1 MDNLTY
7 INYKILDIL
16 NGRSDLGIFFNG
28 YRFDPKLDIIKS
40 YVDSNQTRRL
50 TIKLNILS
58 NFFSQ
63 RDKRSNKHVR
73 HINHSYEPLEHS
85 LDLQCWIAL
94 QNDNIYHPRAIDTL
108 IHSEKNSEQLD
119 LLNKM
124 GFKDVHWFANGYLCA
139 KHWFSNYKDIR
150 IVTERTPIVNKF
162 ICPVRLIDNQRKYR
176 IQFLNMLNL
185 EQGIYSLLERDPQTQ
200 KTPEEIYPRNKV
212 SPSSFDSHENSS
224 AWIDVIEFV
233 HSRWVPTIWK
243 SSFLH
248 IVLETVVDRQHLT
261 EKIFK
266 PVVLRQPFVLVGG
279 IGSLEYLRSYGF
291 KTFSSF
297 WDESYDEIENLDER
311 MQAIADIVN
320 NIGAMS
326 LNELESMRTG
336 MQEILD
342 HNYNRFY
349 NGFSKD
355 CWQELS
361 EQLSN

>member
-7 INYKILDIL
+7 INHKIVDAL
-16 NGRSDLGIFFNG
+16 NGRNSLLKIFHNG
-28 YRFDPKLDIIKS
+28 YRFDYKLDIIKS
-40 YVDSNQTRRL
+40 PDGKQTLDNMITFDNFSVRRH
-50 TIKLNILS
+50 
-58 NFFSQ
+58 
-63 RDKRSNKHVR
+63 KRPNRFAR

-85 LDLQCWIAL
+85 FDLQFWNVL
-94 QNDNIYHPRAIDTL
+94 RNDNIRAINNRFNDTL

-124 GFKDVHWFANGYLCA
+124 GFKGAHWFANGYLCA

-162 ICPVRLIDNQRKYR
+162 ICPARLIDNQRKYR

-224 AWIDVIEFV
+224 AWIDVVEFV

-266 PVVLRQPFVLVGG
+266 PIVLRQPFVLVGG

-291 KTFSSF
+291 KTFGSF

>member
-1 MDNLTY
+1 MDNLTH
-7 INYKILDIL
+7 INHKIVDAL
-16 NGRSDLGIFFNG
+16 NGRNSLLKIFHNG
-28 YRFDPKLDIIKS
+28 YRFDCKLDIIKS
-40 YVDSNQTRRL
+40 PDGKQTSNLVDL
-50 TIKLNILS
+50 D
-58 NFFSQ
+58 NFSVQ
-63 RDKRSNKHVR
+63 RDKRPNRFAR

-85 LDLQCWIAL
+85 FDLQCWIAL

-124 GFKDVHWFANGYLCA
+124 GFKGAHWFANGYLCA

-150 IVTERTPIVNKF
+150 IVTERIPIVNKF
-162 ICPVRLIDNQRKYR
+162 ICPARLIDNQRRYR

-224 AWIDVIEFV
+224 AWIDVVEFV

-266 PVVLRQPFVLVGG
+266 PIVLRQPFVLVGG

-291 KTFSSF
+291 KTFGSF

>member
-1 MDNLTY
+1 MDNLTH
-7 INYKILDIL
+7 INHKIVDAL
-16 NGRSDLGIFFNG
+16 NGRNSLLKIFHNG
-28 YRFDPKLDIIKS
+28 YRFDCKLDIIKS
-40 YVDSNQTRRL
+40 PDGKQTSNLVDL
-50 TIKLNILS
+50 D
-58 NFFSQ
+58 NFSVQ
-63 RDKRSNKHVR
+63 RDKRPNRFAR
-73 HINHSYEPLEHS
+73 HINHSYEPLDHYF
-85 LDLQCWIAL
+85 DLQCWIVL
-94 QNDNIYHPRAIDTL
+94 RNDNMRTINNKFNDTL

-124 GFKDVHWFANGYLCA
+124 GFKGAHWFANGYLCA

-162 ICPVRLIDNQRKYR
+162 ICPARLIDNQRKYR

-224 AWIDVIEFV
+224 AWINVIEFV

-248 IVLETVVDRQHLT
+248 VVLETVVDRQHLT

-266 PVVLRQPFVLVGG
+266 PIVLRQPFVLVGG

-291 KTFSSF
+291 KTFGSF

>member
-1 MDNLTY
+1 MHELTN
-7 INYKILDIL
+7 INYKINDIL
-16 NGRSDLGIFFNG
+16 DDRSHLMIFHNG
-28 YRFDPKLDIIKS
+28 YRFDIELDIIKKVYKPEWPNGKWVVLLQELDNFS
-40 YVDSNQTRRL
+40 TAHAEQVCHPNQL
-50 TIKLNILS
+50 L
-58 NFFSQ
+58 
-63 RDKRSNKHVR
+63 
-73 HINHSYEPLEHS
+73 HINHSYEPLEYTLDQKFWS
-85 LDLQCWIAL
+85 LFYDEFLSTTTTI
-94 QNDNIYHPRAIDTL
+94 
-108 IHSEKNSEQLD
+108 IHSEKNSKQLR
-119 LLNKM
+119 LLNKL
-124 GFKDVHWFANGYLCA
+124 GFKDVYWFSNGYLCA
-139 KHWFSNYKDIR
+139 EHWFRNYKDIR

-162 ICPVRLIDNQRKYR
+162 ICPARLIDNQRKYR

-224 AWIDVIEFV
+224 AWINVIEFV

-248 IVLETVVDRQHLT
+248 VVLETVVDRQHLT

-266 PVVLRQPFVLVGG
+266 PIVLRQPFVLVGG

-355 CWQELS
+355 CWRELS

>member
-1 MDNLTY
+1 MDNLTH
-7 INYKILDIL
+7 INHKIVDAL
-16 NGRSDLGIFFNG
+16 NGRNSLLKIFHNG
-28 YRFDPKLDIIKS
+28 YRFDCKLDIIKS
-40 YVDSNQTRRL
+40 PDGKQTSNL
-50 TIKLNILS
+50 IDLD
-58 NFFSQ
+58 NFSVQ
-63 RDKRSNKHVR
+63 RDKRPNRFAR
-73 HINHSYEPLEHS
+73 HINHSYEPLDHYF
-85 LDLQCWIAL
+85 DLQCWIVL
-94 QNDNIYHPRAIDTL
+94 RNDNMRTINNKFNDTL

-124 GFKDVHWFANGYLCA
+124 GFKGAHWFANGYLCA

-162 ICPVRLIDNQRKYR
+162 ICPARLIDNQRKYR

-224 AWIDVIEFV
+224 AWINVIEFV

-248 IVLETVVDRQHLT
+248 VVLETVVDRQHLT

-266 PVVLRQPFVLVGG
+266 PIVLRQPFVLVGG

-291 KTFSSF
+291 KTFGSF

>member
-7 INYKILDIL
+7 INHKIVDAL
-16 NGRSDLGIFFNG
+16 NGRNSLLKIFHNG
-28 YRFDPKLDIIKS
+28 YRFDCKLDIIKS
-40 YVDSNQTRRL
+40 PDGKQTSNLVDL
-50 TIKLNILS
+50 D
-58 NFFSQ
+58 NFSVQ
-63 RDKRSNKHVR
+63 RDKRPNRFAR

-85 LDLQCWIAL
+85 FDSQCWIVL
-94 QNDNIYHPRAIDTL
+94 RNDNMRTINNKFNDTL

-124 GFKDVHWFANGYLCA
+124 GFKDTHWFANGYLCA

-162 ICPVRLIDNQRKYR
+162 ICPARLIDNRRKYR

-185 EQGIYSLLERDPQTQ
+185 EQGVYSLLERDPQTQ

-248 IVLETVVDRQHLT
+248 VVLETVVDRQHLT

-266 PVVLRQPFVLVGG
+266 PIVLRQPFVLVGG

-291 KTFSSF
+291 KTFGSF

>member
-7 INYKILDIL
+7 INHKIVDAL
-16 NGRSDLGIFFNG
+16 NGRNSLLKIFHNG
-28 YRFDPKLDIIKS
+28 YRFDCKLDIIKS
-40 YVDSNQTRRL
+40 PDGKQTSNL
-50 TIKLNILS
+50 IDLD
-58 NFFSQ
+58 NFSVQ
-63 RDKRSNKHVR
+63 RDKRPNRFAR
-73 HINHSYEPLEHS
+73 HINHSYEPLDHYF
-85 LDLQCWIAL
+85 DLQCWIVL
-94 QNDNIYHPRAIDTL
+94 RNDNMRTINNKFNDTL

-124 GFKDVHWFANGYLCA
+124 GFKGAHWFANGYLCA

-162 ICPVRLIDNQRKYR
+162 ICPARLIDNQRKYR

-224 AWIDVIEFV
+224 AWINVIGFV

-248 IVLETVVDRQHLT
+248 VVLETVVDRQHLT

-266 PVVLRQPFVLVGG
+266 PIVLRQPFVLVGG

-291 KTFSSF
+291 KTFGSF

>member
-1 MDNLTY
+1 MDNLTH
-7 INYKILDIL
+7 INHKIVDAL
-16 NGRSDLGIFFNG
+16 NGRNSLLKIFHNG
-28 YRFDPKLDIIKS
+28 YRFDCKLDIIKS
-40 YVDSNQTRRL
+40 PDGKQTSNLVDL
-50 TIKLNILS
+50 D
-58 NFFSQ
+58 NFSVQ
-63 RDKRSNKHVR
+63 RDKRPNRFAR
-73 HINHSYEPLEHS
+73 HINHSYEPLDHS
-85 LDLQCWIAL
+85 FDLQCWIVL
-94 QNDNIYHPRAIDTL
+94 LNDNMRTINNKFNDTL

-124 GFKDVHWFANGYLCA
+124 GFKGAHWFANGYLCA

-162 ICPVRLIDNQRKYR
+162 ICPARLIDNQRKYR

-224 AWIDVIEFV
+224 AWIDVAECV
-233 HSRWVPTIWK
+233 HPHWKPTIWK

-248 IVLETVVDRQHLT
+248 VVLETVVDRQHLT

>member
-1 MDNLTY
+1 MDNLTH
-7 INYKILDIL
+7 INHKIVDAL
-16 NGRSDLGIFFNG
+16 NGRNSLLKIFHNG
-28 YRFDPKLDIIKS
+28 YRFDCKLDIIKS
-40 YVDSNQTRRL
+40 PDGKQTL
-50 TIKLNILS
+50 DNMITFD
-58 NFFSQ
+58 NFSVQ
-63 RDKRSNKHVR
+63 RHKRPNRFAR

-85 LDLQCWIAL
+85 LDLQCWIVL
-94 QNDNIYHPRAIDTL
+94 RNDNMRTINNKFNDTL

-124 GFKDVHWFANGYLCA
+124 GFKGAHWFANGYLCA

-150 IVTERTPIVNKF
+150 IVTERIPIVNKF
-162 ICPVRLIDNQRKYR
+162 ICPARLIDNQRKYR

-212 SPSSFDSHENSS
+212 NPNSFDSHENSS
-224 AWIDVIEFV
+224 AWINISKCNDEVWEPSV
-233 HSRWVPTIWK
+233 WK

-248 IVLETVVDRQHLT
+248 VVLETVVDRQHLT

-291 KTFSSF
+291 KTFGSF